1 MVNGKQETDAAR
13 LGVGGIEPEVVPE
26 DHTARLSRRGVGT
39 SENTLHIRTNIA
51 ANLWIKNGGNR
62 CHAEPDR
69 MSRMDTAGT
78 VHRRWQSLNP
88 EARDAHGAN
97 DQRADPRR
105 RDFQEMRQSP
115 VAQTTRPALEKQVGR
130 VALDQTVCISVRR
143 NTLACTESI
152 IESRIKRLASR
163 ISMPIISPL

>member
-62 CHAEPDR
+62 CHAEPNR
-69 MSRMDTAGT
+69 RFGMEKAGT
-78 VHRRWQSLNP
+78 VHRHSQRLNS
-88 EARDAHGAN
+88 EGYDAHGAN
-97 DQRADPRR
+97 GQRANPGRR
-105 RDFQEMRQSP
+105 GFREMRQNPNTRS
-115 VAQTTRPALEKQVGR
+115 TRPALEKQVGR